1 MAQSSTSRQWI
12 LDKMENRISEQS
24 SDCWHIQAMTGCILL
39 HSLTIIIGRHLF
51 FMFNVQQSVV
61 IQIRNVIW
69 MKFLWHAGKMDVYVD
84 MILKKHLPYKNFTQ
98 MVGFVDKIYSICQLI
113 VAIVENKV
121 YVAIR
126 LVLVMYYNWC
136 PLMVGFVESQNTP

>member
-1 MAQSSTSRQWI
+1 M
-12 LDKMENRISEQS
+12 
-24 SDCWHIQAMTGCILL
+24 
-39 HSLTIIIGRHLF
+39 
-51 FMFNVQQSVV
+51 
-61 IQIRNVIW
+61 
-69 MKFLWHAGKMDVYVD
+69 D

-98 MVGFVDKIYSICQLI
+98 MVGFVDKTYSMCQLM

-126 LVLVMYYNWC
+126 SVLVMYYIWC

>member
-1 MAQSSTSRQWI
+1 
-12 LDKMENRISEQS
+12 
-24 SDCWHIQAMTGCILL
+24 
-39 HSLTIIIGRHLF
+39 
-51 FMFNVQQSVV
+51 
-61 IQIRNVIW
+61 
-69 MKFLWHAGKMDVYVD
+69 MKFLWHADKMDVYVD